1 MKRRKRQ
8 YWTDY
13 LAKVALCIIMGLLVT
28 FALTRLS
35 SALTPQGLL
44 ASDPEPSAEAVPL
57 LPKVVLAGYH
67 IGEDQNHMVKAVFYL
82 QNNSDQNVKDVNIL
96 CKFYNGKGAF
106 MDRKLWT
113 VSGTIPAGK
122 GLKHTDLAH
131 LFINSRSRVL
141 SCRIT
146 DLKVARPPF
155 FVLHRAPVGHGEEA
169 AAGQSAAH

>member
-1 MKRRKRQ
+1 MGRRQ

-13 LAKVALCIIMGLLVT
+13 WAKVVLCIILGLLVT

-44 ASDPEPSAEAVPL
+44 ASDPTPSAEAVPL

-82 QNNSDQNVKDVNIL
+82 QNNSDQDVKDVDIL
-96 CKFYNGKGAF
+96 CKFYNGKGSF
-106 MDRKLWT
+106 VDRKLWT

-122 GLKHTDLAH
+122 GLKHTDLSH
-131 LFINSRSRVL
+131 LLVNTRSRVL

-146 DLKVARPPF
+146 DLKVVRPPF
-155 FVLHRAPVGHGEEA
+155 FVLHRAPVGHGEKA
-169 AAGQSAAH
+169 AAGHGAAH

>member
-1 MKRRKRQ
+1 MSRQ

-13 LAKVALCIIMGLLVT
+13 WAKVVLCIILGLLLT
-28 FALTRLS
+28 FAITRLS

-44 ASDPEPSAEAVPL
+44 ASDPTPSAEAVPL

-82 QNNSDQNVKDVNIL
+82 QNNSDKDVKDVNIL
-96 CKFYNGKGAF
+96 CKFYNGKGSF
-106 MDRKLWT
+106 TDRKLWT

-122 GLKHTDLAH
+122 GLKHTDLSRI
-131 LFINSRSRVL
+131 FVNTRSRVL

-146 DLKVARPPF
+146 DLKVVRPPF
-155 FVLHRAPVGHGEEA
+155 FVLHRAAAGHG
-169 AAGQSAAH
+169 AAH

>member
-1 MKRRKRQ
+1 MKRR

-13 LAKVALCIIMGLLVT
+13 LAKVALCIILGLLVT

-44 ASDPEPSAEAVPL
+44 AGDPEPSAEAVPL

-67 IGEDQNHMVKAVFYL
+67 IGEDQDHMVKAVFYL
-82 QNNSDQNVKDVNIL
+82 QNNSDKDVKDVDIL
-96 CKFYNGKGAF
+96 CKFYNDKGSF
-106 MDRKLWT
+106 MDRKMWT

-122 GLKHTDLAH
+122 GLKHTDLARI
-131 LFINSRSRVL
+131 FVNTRSRVL

-155 FVLHRAPVGHGEEA
+155 FVLHRAPAGHGEEA
-169 AAGQSAAH
+169 AAGHGTAH